1 MPLYSYRCTSC
12 GAEQDLHRSVDDRA
26 IPAPCTECDGTAEKI
41 LTVPSAV
48 HGDIEFVTDNIT
60 GDNVRITSKKQLR
73 NLCAEHGVTEK
84 IGKGWY

>member
-1 MPLYSYRCTSC
+1 
-12 GAEQDLHRSVDDRA
+12 
-26 IPAPCTECDGTAEKI
+26 
-41 LTVPSAV
+41 
-48 HGDIEFVTDNIT
+48 VTDNIT